1 MGLLALDVETNN
13 WKNIIMRYIKLFL
26 SLLFL
31 FPVALF
37 SQVREPSIVKSREA
51 VSSYQVVTEF
61 YNKKA
66 WSVFN
71 RSYTTYRDK
80 YNAASFYSYPRIFW
94 ADIIPDYAPYD
105 KTGALF
111 IESLKNT
118 YESLKIRKNFDY
130 PQMAVAAFQQVVLTP
145 RTSNPLRETALP
157 QPGDVWYSS
166 LRLASFMSN

>member
-37 SQVREPSIVKSREA
+37 SQVREPSIVKPREA

-80 YNAASFYSYPRIFW
+80 
-94 ADIIPDYAPYD
+94 
-105 KTGALF
+105 
-111 IESLKNT
+111 
-118 YESLKIRKNFDY
+118 
-130 PQMAVAAFQQVVLTP
+130 
-145 RTSNPLRETALP
+145 
-157 QPGDVWYSS
+157 
-166 LRLASFMSN
+166 